1 MYNVPEFL
9 TRGGRIGELIRSVNW
24 SATPLGDPETWP
36 LALRTTL
43 ALILNTPFPMYIAW
57 GPEFI
62 QFYNDKFCPIIG
74 PAKHSDALGNT
85 ASITFQEAW
94 EVIHPMFKK
103 VLSGEPVCF

>member
-103 VLSGEPVCF
+103 VLIGEPVCF